1 MTIMQNPQ
9 ACINPPIRMDA
20 SIINN
25 KAPSVEVKIPPAAVI
40 APSTNKTL
48 AELCSFKKVMA
59 ANRGE
64 IAVRICRGATEFN
77 LKTATIYDKTPHAL
91 LRIQQL
97 TKIATVLI
105 VGILMSPSC
114 YLPVVLR

>member
-40 APSTNKTL
+40 APSTKKTL

-77 LKTATIYDKTPHAL
+77 LKTATIYGT
-91 LRIQQL
+91 
-97 TKIATVLI
+97 
-105 VGILMSPSC
+105 
-114 YLPVVLR
+114 

>member
-1 MTIMQNPQ
+1 MYPDVADANTRVEVTGSKFSSTQNTNPYNMTIMQNPQ

-77 LKTATIYDKTPHAL
+77 LKTATIYGT
-91 LRIQQL
+91 
-97 TKIATVLI
+97 
-105 VGILMSPSC
+105 
-114 YLPVVLR
+114 